1 MEIKILGGGCAN
13 CRALE
18 AMAKQAV
25 ADLGIDAGVEEVTD
39 YAAIA
44 SYGVMRTPALV
55 IDGTVFLSGRV
66 PNRDEVRRII
76 ESLGR

>member
-18 AMAKQAV
+18 AMARQALS
-25 ADLGIDAGVEEVTD
+25 DLGIEATVEEVSD

-44 SYGVMRTPALV
+44 AYGVMRTPALV
-55 IDGTVFLSGRV
+55 IDEVVFVSGRV
-66 PNRDEVRRII
+66 PGQDEVRRII
-76 ESLGR
+76 QGIAG

>member
-18 AMAKQAV
+18 AMAREAV
-25 ADLGIDAGVEEVTD
+25 ADLGITATVEEVTD

-44 SYGVMRTPALV
+44 AYGVMRTPALV
-55 IDGTVFLSGRV
+55 IDETVFLSGRV
-66 PNRDEVRRII
+66 PDRAEVRRII
-76 ESLGR
+76 TGLSR

>member
-18 AMAKQAV
+18 AMAKKAV
-25 ADLGIDAGVEEVTD
+25 ADLGIPATVEEVTD

-66 PNRDEVRRII
+66 PDQDEVRRII
-76 ESLGR
+76 EGLAR

>member
-18 AMAKQAV
+18 AMARQAV
-25 ADLGIDAGVEEVTD
+25 ADLGISATFEDVTD

-55 IDGTVFLSGRV
+55 INGTVFLSGRV
-66 PNRDEVRRII
+66 PDQDEVRRII
-76 ESLGR
+76 EGLGR

>member
-1 MEIKILGGGCAN
+1 MDIKILGGGCAN

-18 AMAKQAV
+18 AMAKEAV
-25 ADLGIDAGVEEVTD
+25 AALGIAATVEEVTD

-55 IDGTVFLSGRV
+55 IDGTVFSSGRV
-66 PNRDEVRRII
+66 PSRDEVHRII
-76 ESLGR
+76 EGLAR

>member
-1 MEIKILGGGCAN
+1 MDIKILGGGCAN

-18 AMAKQAV
+18 AMAKDAV
-25 ADLGIDAGVEEVTD
+25 AQLGLTATVEEVTD

-66 PNRDEVRRII
+66 PQKDEVRRII
-76 ESLGR
+76 EGLGR

>member
-1 MEIKILGGGCAN
+1 MDIKILGGGCAN

-18 AMAKQAV
+18 AMAKEAV
-25 ADLGIDAGVEEVTD
+25 ADLGLTATVEEVTD

-66 PNRDEVRRII
+66 PQKDEVRRII
-76 ESLGR
+76 EGLGR

>member
-1 MEIKILGGGCAN
+1 MEIKVLGGGCAN

-18 AMAKQAV
+18 VMAEEAV
-25 ADLGIDAGVEEVTD
+25 ASLGIEATVEEVTD

-44 SYGVMRTPALV
+44 SYGVLRTPALV

-76 ESLGR
+76 QGIAG

>member
-18 AMAKQAV
+18 AMAREAV
-25 ADLGIDAGVEEVTD
+25 AELGIAAAVEEVTD

-55 IDGTVFLSGRV
+55 VDGIVLMSGRV
-66 PNRDEVRRII
+66 PDRAEVRRLI
-76 ESLGR
+76 EGVVR